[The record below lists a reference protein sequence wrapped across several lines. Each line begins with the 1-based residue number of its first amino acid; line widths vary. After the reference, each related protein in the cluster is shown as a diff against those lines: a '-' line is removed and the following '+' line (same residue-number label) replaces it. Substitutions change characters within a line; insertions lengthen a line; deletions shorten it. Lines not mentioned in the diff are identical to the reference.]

1 VPTPSFRTFL
11 IGIVGVLIAVGVVG
25 GSLALGKQQRAEA
38 SQIRA
43 DALVFEQ
50 QAAQRQAARER
61 AAAEQAAQDEVQRA
75 RAAESRA
82 RRQRAAD
89 ERAAAEQAARE
100 EAARQQTAAERA
112 ARKAAREAAR
122 EEARE
127 EARAEAA
134 AAAVRHV
141 ITGELTVPDIGGA
154 LVTQIGGQPGQ
165 ALSEFDL
172 PARKKFRRLLDSLE
186 QGRTYPC
193 PDGSGG
199 RFSDIVAGAQ
209 VTIED
214 GAGKVLATSTL
225 TGGLIDPRGCTFTF
239 SAEVS
244 DADLYRV
251 AVAQRGGL
259 TFSRSDLEANGWKVL
274 ARL

>member
-1 VPTPSFRTFL
+1 VQTPSFRTVL
-11 IGIVGVLIAVGVVG
+11 IGIVGVLIVVGVVG
-25 GSLALGKQQRAEA
+25 GSLALGKQHRAEA
-38 SQIRA
+38 SRIRA
-43 DALVFEQ
+43 DALAFEQ

-61 AAAEQAAQDEVQRA
+61 AAAEQAAQEEVERA

-100 EAARQQTAAERA
+100 QAAREQAAAERA
-112 ARKAAREAAR
+112 ARQAARQA
-122 EEARE
+122 ARE

-134 AAAVRHV
+134 AAAVRHP

-165 ALSEFDL
+165 ALSEFEM
-172 PARKKFRRLLDSLE
+172 PALKTFRRLLDSLE
-186 QGRTYPC
+186 QGKTYPC

-199 RFSDIVAGAQ
+199 GFSDIVAGGR

-214 GAGKVLATSTL
+214 GAGKVLATTTL
-225 TGGLIDPRGCTFTF
+225 TGGLIDTRGCTFAF
-239 SAEVS
+239 SAQVP
-244 DADLYRV
+244 DADVYRV
-251 AVAQRGGL
+251 AVTDRAGL